1 VDGVAPGTPLAI
13 LLPLAVLAGLVSFA
27 SPCVLPLVPG
37 YLAYV
42 GGFTD
47 GRTPSERTGTN
58 RGRLMLG
65 VSLFVLGFSVI
76 FVLAGAAFGAVGFWF
91 IQYGDLLTRILGGVV
106 VLMGLVFVGSF
117 SFMQRNAKLRWAP
130 ATGLAG
136 APLLGAVFAVGWTPC
151 TGPTL
156 SAITA
161 LSVNGASP
169 WLGALLAFV
178 YSLGLGIP
186 FVLIALGLSWA
197 TGTVSFLKR
206 HVRAINLA
214 GGVLLILIGALMV
227 SGLWTNW
234 MYQLQA
240 VIPGFVTPV

>member
-1 VDGVAPGTPLAI
+1 
-13 LLPLAVLAGLVSFA
+13 
-27 SPCVLPLVPG
+27 
-37 YLAYV
+37 
-42 GGFTD
+42 
-47 GRTPSERTGTN
+47 
-58 RGRLMLG
+58 
-65 VSLFVLGFSVI
+65 
-76 FVLAGAAFGAVGFWF
+76 
-91 IQYGDLLTRILGGVV
+91 
-106 VLMGLVFVGSF
+106 
-117 SFMQRNAKLRWAP
+117 MQRNAKLRWAP

-206 HVRAINLA
+206 HIRAINLA